1 VSNVIVRR
9 QDGTTCSFARAVADV
24 FEDGYLTV
32 TADHEAYT
40 ELQQFRP
47 TSWRSATSFDDHDYP
62 IAEYRNTH
70 AMQERNVS

>member
-1 VSNVIVRR
+1 VTVRR
-9 QDGTTCSFARAVADV
+9 PDGTTCTFARAVADV

-47 TSWRSATSFDDHDYP
+47 TSWHSATSVDDQDYP
-62 IAEYRNTH
+62 IAEYTNTQLQ
-70 AMQERNVS
+70 QERKVS